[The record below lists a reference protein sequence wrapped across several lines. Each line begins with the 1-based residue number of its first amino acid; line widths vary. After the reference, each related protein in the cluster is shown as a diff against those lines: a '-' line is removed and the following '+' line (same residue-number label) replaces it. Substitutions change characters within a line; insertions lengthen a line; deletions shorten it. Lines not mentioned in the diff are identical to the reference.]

1 MRNLLLFTTSA
12 IMMGS
17 VALAADS
24 YEIDPSHTSVVWSAS
39 HLGFSDSLGFFPGVS
54 GTFTLD
60 EENPAN
66 SNVEVE
72 IELASISTGI
82 PKFDAHLKNEDF
94 FNVEKYTTA
103 TFKSTDI
110 KVTGE
115 KTAVITGELSM
126 LGKTAPLE
134 LEATL
139 NKIGENPFNNKQ
151 VAGFSLRGTVY
162 RSKYGI
168 NYALPAVPDS
178 VDLIIEAEGI
188 KAE

>member
-1 MRNLLLFTTSA
+1 
-12 IMMGS
+12 
-17 VALAADS
+17 
-24 YEIDPSHTSVVWSAS
+24 
-39 HLGFSDSLGFFPGVS
+39 
-54 GTFTLD
+54 
-60 EENPAN
+60 
-66 SNVEVE
+66 
-72 IELASISTGI
+72 ISTGI